1 MPQNPQP
8 RPIRRVL
15 VANRGEIAVR
25 VMRTCK
31 DRGVETVAVFSDAD
45 RLAPHVLMAD
55 HAYHLGPPP
64 ARESYLDI
72 TKILAACRATGAD
85 AVHPGYG
92 FLSENDHFAEAC
104 MAAGIGFIGP
114 RPEAMRAMGSKTH
127 ARMTMI
133 AAGVPVVPGAEGAGG
148 AGFPDAA
155 HALAAARE
163 VGFPVLIKASAGG
176 GGKGMR
182 LVTQEADFEAAF
194 DGARREAAGAFGDD
208 TVYVER
214 AIIRPRHVEIQV
226 FADMHGNVVHLG
238 ERDCSLQRRHQKVV
252 EESPSPAV
260 DAALRQ
266 RMGAA
271 AVGAARACDYLG
283 AGTVEFLLAADGS
296 FYFLEMNT
304 RLQVEH
310 PVTESLYGLDLVAWQ
325 LDVAEGKP
333 LPLTQTELDARR
345 RGAAIECRIY
355 AEDSLRFLPSTGT
368 ITHLR
373 VPAGPYVRNDSGV
386 YEGSEV
392 SMYYDPMLSKLVVW
406 GENREECLGR
416 MRRALDEYAVRG
428 IQTNLSF
435 HRRVLRH
442 AGFCSGEYDT
452 GFIERERDTL
462 WADAPPEVT
471 TGATTGETTGA
482 QPTDLEM
489 GLVAAAIE
497 RADRA
502 PAVMPQAPESAGVS
516 AWRLGL
522 RAGPWGR
529 I

>member
-1 MPQNPQP
+1 MSTSHIDRQ

-31 DRGVETVAVFSDAD
+31 DRGIETVAVYSDAD
-45 RLAPHVLMAD
+45 RLAAHVLMAD
-55 HAYHLGPPP
+55 RAYHIGPPP

-72 TKILAACRATGAD
+72 GKIIDACRRAGAD

-92 FLSENDHFAEAC
+92 FLSENDEFAEAC
-104 MAAGIGFIGP
+104 TAAGITFIGP
-114 RPEAMRAMGSKTH
+114 SAEAMRAMGEKTH
-127 ARMTMI
+127 ARLTMI
-133 AAGVPVVPGAEGAGG
+133 AAGVPVVPGAEGPGG
-148 AGFPDAA
+148 RGFPEAA
-155 HALAAARE
+155 QALAAARE
-163 VGFPVLIKASAGG
+163 VGFPVLIKASSGG

-182 LVTQEADFEAAF
+182 LVTDEASFESAF

-208 TVYVER
+208 TVYLER

-260 DAALRQ
+260 DADLRR

-271 AVGAARACDYLG
+271 AVGAAQACGYLG
-283 AGTVEFLLAADGS
+283 AGTVEFLLSQDGS

-310 PVTESLYGLDLVAWQ
+310 PVTEAIYALDLVAWQ
-325 LDVAEGKP
+325 LAVAEGKP
-333 LPLTQTELDARR
+333 LPLSQAELDARR

-373 VPAGPYVRNDSGV
+373 EPSGPYVRNDSGV

-392 SMYYDPMLSKLVVW
+392 SMFYDPMLSKLMVW
-406 GENREECLGR
+406 GENREEALGR

-442 AGFCSGEYDT
+442 AGFCAGSYDT
-452 GFIERERDTL
+452 GFIERERDVL
-462 WADAPPEVT
+462 WADASADAAAE
-471 TGATTGETTGA
+471 GDAGEA
-482 QPTDLEM
+482 LEM
-489 GLVAAAIE
+489 GLVAAAID
-497 RADRA
+497 RVDRA
-502 PAVMPQAPESAGVS
+502 HVIMPQAPVSTGVS
-516 AWRLGL
+516 AWRLGA
-522 RAGPWGR
+522 RGGSWGR
-529 I
+529 Q